1 MTTYKVTG
9 PFDVAG
15 KEPGT
20 ILAKKDLVDLNLD
33 WLIESGHIES
43 TDGASAPSETPEA
56 APAAEVITTQAA
68 EATTT
73 QEG

>member
-1 MTTYKVTG
+1 MATYKVTG
-9 PFDVAG
+9 PFNVVG

-20 ILAKKDLVDLNLD
+20 ILAKKDLADLNLD

-56 APAAEVITTQAA
+56 APAAEVTNQAA
-68 EATTT
+68 EAITT